1 MSGIGTRPAHAGAAG
16 NRAGTIGDAVSFL
29 TVYLILSVALP
40 SYLSITALGSLGR
53 PSTLWGL
60 LALFWWAFEQ
70 LRRTTPVPHGSKAV
84 RWALLLFLGAVLMSY
99 AVSNLQGI
107 PSSEST
113 PADTGMLRVAGWVGV
128 ALLANDGI
136 ASWERWLVLVRRLV
150 LIGGLTAVLGLGQ
163 FLTGQSLLEWMSLP
177 GFSADS
183 AYGSVSSRGEFVRP
197 SGTASQPLEYA
208 VVLSMV
214 LPLALTLALTERQRS
229 LAARWWPVLALAL
242 ASITSGSR
250 SAFIGTAVGLMVL
263 VPTWSA
269 AVRLRALIAMAVLM
283 GIVYVAVPGIAGT
296 VRGMFQSLGNDS
308 SSLSRTDSYD
318 IAVDIASRNLY
329 FGRGFGTFLPHYR
342 IFDNGYLTALVE
354 IGLIGVSLLIMVLL
368 MTVWGSL
375 RAARMAPAG
384 SPARAVGVALAASML
399 AGGVLFAFFD
409 GLNFSMSAAL
419 LFLMTGV
426 AGGYRGLNSYR
437 GVSRAQA
444 NGESPTQE
452 DP

>member
-1 MSGIGTRPAHAGAAG
+1 MAGIDAQPAYAGAAD
-16 NRAGTIGDAVSFL
+16 NRAGTTGDAVSFL
-29 TVYLILSVALP
+29 TVYLILTVVLP
-40 SYLSITALGSLGR
+40 SYLAITALGSLGR

-60 LALFWWAFEQ
+60 LGLFWWVFER
-70 LRRTTPVPHGSKAV
+70 LRRTTAVPHGSKAV

-107 PSSEST
+107 PPSEST
-113 PADTGMLRVAGWVGV
+113 PADTGMLRVAGWVGI

-136 ASWERWLVLVRRLV
+136 PSWERWLVLIRRLV
-150 LIGGLTAVLGLGQ
+150 FMGGLTAVLGLGQ
-163 FLTGQSLLEWMSLP
+163 FLTGQSLLEWMSFP
-177 GFSADS
+177 GFTADS

-250 SAFIGTAVGLMVL
+250 SAFIGAAVGLVVL

-269 AVRLRALIAMAVLM
+269 AVRLRVLIAMTVVM

-318 IAVDIASRNLY
+318 IAVEIASRNLY

-354 IGLIGVSLLIMVLL
+354 IGVIGVLLLILVLL
-368 MTVWGSL
+368 AGMWCSFRT
-375 RAARMAPAG
+375 ARSTAPAG
-384 SPARAVGVALAASML
+384 SPVRAIGAALAASIL

-409 GLNFSMSAAL
+409 GLNFSISAAL
-419 LFLMTGV
+419 LFLMAGV
-426 AGGYRGLNSYR
+426 AGSYRGLNRTPS
-437 GVSRAQA
+437 
-444 NGESPTQE
+444 NGKSPLQE